1 MPPQTGASIF
11 GIDPRLMTTSPDVA
25 MKAVNGV
32 LGPINNAVNPFAA
45 FTPGF
50 NERKPL
56 PGETPLA
63 YRLRMN
69 RLDGAV
75 ALENFAGNV
84 GSELGKLGNYV
95 FGSEQGE
102 QQKRAKAAA
111 APAATNAPSVFP
123 QSFADPKWD
132 ALEKQY
138 GGDVAPLLKQIRM
151 QGERTNYGPQGDPRY
166 QNPRTGAYTPYQ
178 ITSATRDLFRNG
190 PGYKFDPWATPE
202 NAVKAAAQ
210 VLRDHGGA
218 KNPTA
223 AVAGYFGGGAAARNP
238 FSTSMGDGNLSV
250 NQYVNR
256 VLFGSGGQG
265 GQPGTPG
272 ALVNPFDPSYYNA
285 AVGQLDR
292 AQQAAMTPTKSVF
305 AGEPMPEL
313 PKPEPMPKRDW
324 TQADAALEALR
335 PVEITEREQKDIQ
348 WKNFWNGLGRAMASS
363 PNGEGLGSLLLRIG
377 GGALMGKGAA
387 GDEIQQRKDA
397 YDQKLARFNAAIYE
411 HDMAKAQATHN
422 ELVADWQANQSW
434 IQNKYQQALGI
445 WQSNT
450 KVQLVGNQLINQHI
464 DSKTGNITVTTTPV
478 SSLVQAD
485 DARDRANL
493 AMQAFGVENSANSQV
508 AGIANRIQGQVVMG
522 QAAQVLADQ
531 NSTQGE
537 RAAAAAFGPLP
548 AIKYVVDKGM
558 LASVLGPDEV
568 ESMNEDIITTLS
580 GQGFMPGSK
589 EYQNAYREAAI
600 GRMLVA
606 VQDPATFQRLMQ
618 GFGSAAE
625 LYSSYDQFEN
635 AKTTART
642 QTKAGNTTYT
652 RTIEEE

>member
-1 MPPQTGASIF
+1 MPAPASSIF
-11 GIDPRLMTTSPDVA
+11 GVDPRMLTSSPDIA
-25 MKAVNGV
+25 MKALNGV
-32 LGPINNAVNPFAA
+32 VQPVNTALNPFAA
-45 FTPGF
+45 LAPGF
-50 NERKPL
+50 NDRKPM

-63 YRLRMN
+63 YQMRMN
-69 RLDGAV
+69 RLDAAV
-75 ALENFAGNV
+75 GLENFAGNV
-84 GSELGKLGNYV
+84 GNELNKLGSYV
-95 FGSEQGE
+95 FGSEQQQ
-102 QQKRAKAAA
+102 QQKRASAA
-111 APAATNAPSVFP
+111 APAGAANSPSVFP

-138 GGDVAPLLKQIRM
+138 GGDVAPLLKQIRL
-151 QGERTNYGPQGDPRY
+151 QGERTNMGPQGDPRY

-178 ITSATRDLFRNG
+178 ITSATRDLFRKG
-190 PGYKFDPWATPE
+190 PGYQFDPWASPE

-238 FSTSMGDGNLSV
+238 FSTTMGDGNLNVS
-250 NQYVNR
+250 QYVNR
-256 VLFGSGGQG
+256 VLFGEKGAG

-272 ALVNPFDPSYYNA
+272 ALINPFDPSYYNVA
-285 AVGQLDR
+285 NAQLDR
-292 AQQAAMTPTKSVF
+292 ARQAAMTPTKAVF
-305 AGEPMPEL
+305 NGEPMPEM
-313 PKPEPMPKRDW
+313 PEPTPVPKTDFSK
-324 TQADAALEALR
+324 ADAALEALR

-377 GGALMGKGAA
+377 GGALMGKGNA

-397 YDQKLARFNAAIYE
+397 YDAKLARFNAAVYE
-411 HDMAKAQATHN
+411 HDMQKAQTTHN
-422 ELVADWQANQSW
+422 ELVADWQANQNW
-434 IQNKYQQALGI
+434 IQNKYQQALGV
-445 WQSNT
+445 WQANT
-450 KVQLVGNQLINQHI
+450 KVQLVGNQLINQHL
-464 DSKTGNITVTTTPV
+464 DPKSGQITVTTTPV
-478 SSLVQAD
+478 SSLIQAD

-508 AGIANRIQGQVVMG
+508 AGIANRVQGQVVMG
-522 QAAQVLADQ
+522 QAAQVMADS
-531 NSTQGE
+531 NATTGE

-548 AIKYVVDKGM
+548 AIKYIVDKGM
-558 LASVLGPDEV
+558 LSSVLGPDET
-568 ESMNEDIITTLS
+568 EAMNEDIITTLS

-589 EYQNAYREAAI
+589 EYQQAYREAAI
-600 GRMLVA
+600 GRMMVA

-635 AKTTART
+635 SKATQRT

>member
-1 MPPQTGASIF
+1 MPAPAASIF
-11 GIDPRLMTTSPDVA
+11 GVDPRMLTSSPDIA
-25 MKAVNGV
+25 MKALNGV
-32 LGPINNAVNPFAA
+32 FQPVNTALNPFAA

-63 YRLRMN
+63 YQLRMN
-69 RLDGAV
+69 RLDAAV
-75 ALENFAGNV
+75 GLENFAGNV

-102 QQKRAKAAA
+102 QQKRAAAKPAAA
-111 APAATNAPSVFP
+111 SSSPSVFP
-123 QSFADPKWD
+123 QSFSDPKWD

-138 GGDVAPLLKQIRM
+138 GGDVAPLLKQIRL

-178 ITSATRDLFRNG
+178 ITSATRDLFRKG
-190 PGYKFDPWATPE
+190 PGYQFDPWASPE

-218 KNPTA
+218 KNPAA

-238 FSTSMGDGNLSV
+238 FSTSMGDGNLTV
-250 NQYVNR
+250 NEYVNR
-256 VLFGSGGQG
+256 VLFGGKGGEG
-265 GQPGTPG
+265 G
-272 ALVNPFDPSYYNA
+272 ALINPFDPSFYNA

-292 AQQAAMTPTKSVF
+292 ARQAALTPTKAVIG
-305 AGEPMPEL
+305 GEPMPEL
-313 PKPEPMPKRDW
+313 PAPTPVPKRDW
-324 TQADAALEALR
+324 SKADAALEALR
-335 PVEITEREQKDIQ
+335 PVEITEKEQKDIQ

-397 YDQKLARFNAAIYE
+397 YDVKLARFNAAIYE
-411 HDMAKAQATHN
+411 HDMAKAQAMHN
-422 ELVADWQANQSW
+422 ELVTDWQANQNW

-531 NSTQGE
+531 NATTGE

-558 LASVLGPDEV
+558 LSSVLGPDET
-568 ESMNEDIITTLS
+568 EAMNEDIITTLS

-589 EYQNAYREAAI
+589 EYQQAYREAAI
-600 GRMLVA
+600 GRMMVA